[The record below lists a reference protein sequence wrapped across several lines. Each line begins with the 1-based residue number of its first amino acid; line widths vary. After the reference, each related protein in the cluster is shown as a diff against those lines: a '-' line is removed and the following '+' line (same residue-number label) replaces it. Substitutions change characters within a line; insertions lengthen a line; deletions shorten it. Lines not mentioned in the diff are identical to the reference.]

1 MRIAGLRWIFSSA
14 AVQFVLVSTSFR
26 TYARVTL
33 LANIVVIL
41 WGAYVR
47 ASGSGA
53 GCGDHWPACDG
64 VLIPASP
71 SISTVIEFVHRVTSG
86 LALLFVVGLFAQS
99 RRTFASG
106 HPARSAAAAALAL
119 IVIEAL
125 IGALIVRASLFGG
138 NATAARAATIAL
150 HSVNTMALLAAL
162 SLSHWYSGNSAP
174 LLRGRVDRI
183 GVLMLI
189 GFAGW
194 LLLGATGALGSLSRS
209 LYPAASVVESLS
221 REFAP
226 DAPLL
231 LRLRSLHPLVAGT
244 MGVFMAGL
252 AWLVHRRMHDR
263 YVQQLAISMT
273 VIFCAQ
279 SVLGLLNVVSVVPT
293 LTLQLTHLLLMD
305 VLWLCF
311 VQLFAMQRTAAMIG
325 SVLPSQRV
333 AAVSAR

>member
-1 MRIAGLRWIFSSA
+1 M
-14 AVQFVLVSTSFR
+14 STSFR
-26 TYARVTL
+26 NFARLTL
-33 LANIVVIL
+33 VANIAVIL

-53 GCGDHWPACDG
+53 GCGDHWPTCDG
-64 VLIPASP
+64 VWIPASP
-71 SISTVIEFVHRVTSG
+71 SISTITEFVHRITSG
-86 LALLFVVGLFAQS
+86 LALLLVVGLFVRS
-99 RRTFASG
+99 RRAFASG
-106 HPARSAAAAALAL
+106 HTARNAAAVALVL

-125 IGALIVRASLFGG
+125 IGALIVRASLFGD
-138 NATAARAATIAL
+138 NASAARAATIAL

-162 SLSHWYSGNSAP
+162 SLTQWYSGNSTP
-174 LLRGRVDRI
+174 LLRGRVDRVGI
-183 GVLMLI
+183 LMLA

-194 LLLGATGALGSLSRS
+194 MLVGATGALGALSRS

-231 LRLRSLHPLVAGT
+231 LRLRSLHPLVAGS
-244 MGVFMAGL
+244 MGVYMAGL
-252 AWLVHRRMHDR
+252 AWLVHQRMHDR
-263 YVQQLAISMT
+263 YVQQLAVSMT
-273 VIFCAQ
+273 GIFCAQ

-325 SVLPSQRV
+325 SSEPSQRV
-333 AAVSAR
+333 AAAPAR

>member
-1 MRIAGLRWIFSSA
+1 M
-14 AVQFVLVSTSFR
+14 STSFR
-26 TYARVTL
+26 TFARVTL
-33 LANIVVIL
+33 LLNIVVIL

-53 GCGDHWPACDG
+53 GCGDHWPTCDG

-71 SISTVIEFVHRVTSG
+71 SISTIIEFVHRVTSG
-86 LALLFVVGLFAQS
+86 LALLLVAGLFARS
-99 RRTFASG
+99 RRAFASG
-106 HPARSAAAAALAL
+106 HPARSAAAAALVL

-125 IGALIVRASLFGG
+125 IGALIVRASLFGD

-162 SLSHWYSGNSAP
+162 SLTQWFSGNPAP

-183 GVLMLI
+183 GVLMMV

-194 LLLGATGALGSLSRS
+194 LLLGATGALGALSRS

-244 MGVFMAGL
+244 MGVYMAGL
-252 AWLVHRRMHDR
+252 AWLVNRRMHDR
-263 YVQQLAISMT
+263 YVQQLAVSMT
-273 VIFCAQ
+273 AIFCAQ
-279 SVLGLLNVVSVVPT
+279 SMLGLLNVVSVVPT

-311 VQLFAMQRTAAMIG
+311 VQLFAMQRTAAMVE
-325 SVLPSQRV
+325 STMPAQRV
-333 AAVSAR
+333 AAMSAR